1 MSLRESSKTPH
12 TSKGVCT
19 LFQDTTDTRAAQL
32 TTTTPS
38 LWASSARLSPT
49 GALLLISC
57 LVLVVVVI
65 GSIALSAATWAPTL
79 THLVPFLAVR
89 RYPSRCTG
97 GSTLC

>member
-1 MSLRESSKTPH
+1 
-12 TSKGVCT
+12 
-19 LFQDTTDTRAAQL
+19 LFQDTTDTRVAQL

-38 LWASSARLSPT
+38 LWASFARLSPT

-65 GSIALSAATWAPTL
+65 GSIALSATMWAPTF
-79 THLVPFLAVR
+79 THLLSFLAVR
-89 RYPSRCTG
+89 PYPWGCTG